1 MTSLSLS
8 TLVFTL
14 SINGKFKNATYSTN
28 ISRNYKYAVD
38 LYSPTNQGG
47 QYNAVNYGLQDPLKP
62 SSETAFQMAGTSG
75 FNQAGNDPRDVDYL
89 QSIFYGEPETY
100 SNITVPVIGLKRQ
113 LLEDLLVTLPSE
125 SSVTNKSIPELT
137 V

>member
-75 FNQAGNDPRDVDYL
+75 FNQAGNDPRDVNYL
-89 QSIFYGEPETY
+89 QSLYYGAPE
-100 SNITVPVIGLKRQ
+100 
-113 LLEDLLVTLPSE
+113 
-125 SSVTNKSIPELT
+125 SVKDFPNPIIP
-137 V
+137 